1 MHSERYGGL
10 VSHDFA
16 AVNVE
21 RFLLFDGFSVGIL
34 RLSVGDI
41 PFTALPD
48 PGAPPSADNR
58 PLVSST
64 EVSSDYALYLSGGR
78 RASDRLDL
86 GASVKVVYRSV
97 ASFSAYGAGLDLG
110 ARFRLTPGVAIAAV
124 LRDATTSPISWS
136 TGTSDRV
143 RPSLLLAA
151 GITRTVG
158 RGRANLALGAAGGG
172 DASSEAVPMLAGAEY
187 ELGKARPESGSPGGA
202 PGLRY
207 RHQGARHAA
216 PGSRLPA
223 ARSRGDLRLLRDHG
237 LLSAQTNDP
246 PPPSGAARCGYVA
259 LVGRPNAGKST
270 LFNAFLGQRLS
281 IVTSK
286 AQTTRCSI
294 RGILSRPESQMIFL
308 DTPGLLEPTSRLH
321 ETMGRQIDRSAR
333 DADVILLV
341 IDASRP
347 RNRVDLVR
355 SFLERSRTPV
365 VAALNKIDTIAE
377 GSRDRIGAA
386 VARDLGLDRLRAVS
400 AATGENVHP
409 LLAELEAALPLGAR
423 LYPDEVIADQ
433 PERFFAGELVREAA
447 FEQLS
452 EELPYSIAV
461 DVDDFRDP
469 GTEGSSQDDAQRQKK
484 TYVSAVLYVDRDSQK
499 GIVIGRGGSM
509 LKRIGSRA
517 RAGIEDL
524 LDREVYLDL
533 RVKVRRDWRNRD
545 RDLKEF
551 GYA

>member
-1 MHSERYGGL
+1 
-10 VSHDFA
+10 
-16 AVNVE
+16 
-21 RFLLFDGFSVGIL
+21 
-34 RLSVGDI
+34 
-41 PFTALPD
+41 
-48 PGAPPSADNR
+48 
-58 PLVSST
+58 
-64 EVSSDYALYLSGGR
+64 
-78 RASDRLDL
+78 
-86 GASVKVVYRSV
+86 
-97 ASFSAYGAGLDLG
+97 
-110 ARFRLTPGVAIAAV
+110 
-124 LRDATTSPISWS
+124 
-136 TGTSDRV
+136 
-143 RPSLLLAA
+143 
-151 GITRTVG
+151 
-158 RGRANLALGAAGGG
+158 
-172 DASSEAVPMLAGAEY
+172 
-187 ELGKARPESGSPGGA
+187 
-202 PGLRY
+202 
-207 RHQGARHAA
+207 
-216 PGSRLPA
+216 
-223 ARSRGDLRLLRDHG
+223 
-237 LLSAQTNDP
+237 
-246 PPPSGAARCGYVA
+246 
-259 LVGRPNAGKST
+259 
-270 LFNAFLGQRLS
+270 
-281 IVTSK
+281 
-286 AQTTRCSI
+286 
-294 RGILSRPESQMIFL
+294 MIFL

-355 SFLERSRTPV
+355 SFLKRSGTPV

-409 LLAELEAALPLGAR
+409 LLAELEAALPLGDR

-469 GTEGSSQDDAQRQKK
+469 GTGGSGQDGAQGQK

>member
-1 MHSERYGGL
+1 
-10 VSHDFA
+10 
-16 AVNVE
+16 
-21 RFLLFDGFSVGIL
+21 
-34 RLSVGDI
+34 
-41 PFTALPD
+41 
-48 PGAPPSADNR
+48 
-58 PLVSST
+58 
-64 EVSSDYALYLSGGR
+64 
-78 RASDRLDL
+78 
-86 GASVKVVYRSV
+86 
-97 ASFSAYGAGLDLG
+97 
-110 ARFRLTPGVAIAAV
+110 
-124 LRDATTSPISWS
+124 
-136 TGTSDRV
+136 
-143 RPSLLLAA
+143 
-151 GITRTVG
+151 
-158 RGRANLALGAAGGG
+158 
-172 DASSEAVPMLAGAEY
+172 
-187 ELGKARPESGSPGGA
+187 
-202 PGLRY
+202 
-207 RHQGARHAA
+207 
-216 PGSRLPA
+216 
-223 ARSRGDLRLLRDHG
+223 
-237 LLSAQTNDP
+237 
-246 PPPSGAARCGYVA
+246 
-259 LVGRPNAGKST
+259 
-270 LFNAFLGQRLS
+270 
-281 IVTSK
+281 
-286 AQTTRCSI
+286 
-294 RGILSRPESQMIFL
+294 MIFL

-341 IDASRP
+341 VDASRP

-377 GSRDRIGAA
+377 GSRDPIGAA

-400 AATGENVHP
+400 AATGENVHQ
-409 LLAELEAALPLGAR
+409 LLAELETALPLGAR

-469 GTEGSSQDDAQRQKK
+469 GTEGSCQGDAQRRKK

-524 LDREVYLDL
+524 LDREVYLEL